1 MNVLHTLYVCSVVL
15 ANAPSAY
22 AGPPML
28 GVANSPAP
36 WVAPVQDPLKGCKI
50 EDMHGPAGT
59 QIKFSAIIFPGS
71 EGKSGTFFLRGLP
84 DRAFITEG
92 VKVNGVWA
100 VPSKDLEEAAIFLP
114 ASLAGRF
121 DLFLQCI
128 IGGEHF
134 ENSASLTIE
143 ATPLQMKLGAPPAEP
158 IPPVVNQAQNL
169 NSHPL
174 MKQADDLLQAG
185 DIARARLLYEYLAM
199 KGSPRA
205 AFSLGGT
212 YDPAYLNS
220 IYVRGISPDIALA
233 KRWYRLAEEL
243 GVPEARNKLSELGK

>member
-1 MNVLHTLYVCSVVL
+1 MNALRTLCVYSLLLLITPSEC
-15 ANAPSAY
+15 AGAPILSLY
-22 AGPPML
+22 GL
-28 GVANSPAP
+28 PAP
-36 WVAPVQDPLKGCKI
+36 WIEPVQIPAKGCKI

-59 QIKFSAIIFPGS
+59 QIKLSAIILPGS
-71 EGKSGTFFLRGLP
+71 EGKSGTLFLRGLP
-84 DRAFITEG
+84 DRAFLTEG
-92 VKVNGVWA
+92 VKVNGLWA
-100 VPSKDLEEAAIFLP
+100 IPSKDLEDAAIFLP

-121 DLFLQCI
+121 DLLLQCI

-143 ATPLQMKLGAPPAEP
+143 ASPLQMKRGAPPAERL
-158 IPPVVNQAQNL
+158 PPVVNQAQNL

-212 YDPAYLNS
+212 YDPTYLS
-220 IYVRGISPDIALA
+220 SVYVRGISPDIELA
-233 KRWYRLAEEL
+233 RRWYRLAEEL
-243 GVPEARNKLSELGK
+243 GVPEARNKLSALGK